1 METGRFS
8 LSQILLLILVISFT
22 PLFTYSQCTNS
33 TPIGENQQTF
43 CINTNPT
50 ISDIVVSGENI
61 AWYDSPTEGTKL
73 ENNSILI
80 KGKKYYA
87 DNISD
92 NNCSTTR
99 LEVSINIIGNLP
111 LFVDVFVGKC
121 SSENPTIA
129 SLSAEGENIQWFEMQ
144 YGGNPLPE
152 NLLLQTE
159 TTYWVQQTENGCT
172 SDRLP
177 TTVTLVDPPAPV
189 VDLIQSFC
197 SDSNPTINNL
207 FAAGLNINWYISEDD
222 LTPLPNTQL
231 LENGKTYWASQ
242 NTFPCESVQRS
253 STTVFI
259 NTAPNAGTS
268 SSLILCNETLIPTNL
283 FDLLGGNPD
292 TNGTWTG
299 PSELSDGYLGTF
311 IPGLNILGT
320 YTYTVDNSSNIC
332 ANSNATISITISNS
346 TPPTTSEETQTF
358 CILENATIANLIA
371 DGNNI
376 KWYDTETSTTALSL
390 DEILINGEDYWA
402 SQTSVSDGCESVDR
416 LKITTSIIQQ
426 TPPTTSETSQ
436 AFCILENATIA
447 NLIADGN
454 NIKWY
459 DTETSTTPLSVEE
472 ILINGEDY
480 WASQTSV
487 SGGCE
492 SVKRL
497 SVLAIII
504 TPTTPIQEI
513 NSEEFCKSANPSLYE
528 LSESINTN
536 STSDLIWYDGY
547 PKGNK
552 LELNTSLESNR
563 IYYALTNT
571 TNCEEIIVFA
581 VTVNLIDCDDPE
593 IEIYDGFSPNGDG
606 INDEFVILNL
616 RALFPNFRVDFF
628 NKWGKLIYT
637 ATAKNLDWNGNYNG
651 DGAPAPA
658 GMYYF
663 IINFNKDNKEPIQ
676 NRLYLSR

>member
-299 PSELSDGYLGTF
+299 PSELSDGYLGAF

-390 DEILINGEDYWA
+390 D
-402 SQTSVSDGCESVDR
+402 
-416 LKITTSIIQQ
+416 
-426 TPPTTSETSQ
+426 
-436 AFCILENATIA
+436 
-447 NLIADGN
+447 
-454 NIKWY
+454 
-459 DTETSTTPLSVEE
+459 E

>member
-61 AWYDSPTEGTKL
+61 AWYDSLTEGTKL

-299 PSELSDGYLGTF
+299 PSELSDGYLGAF

-358 CILENATIANLIA
+358 CVLENATIANLIA

-390 DEILINGEDYWA
+390 D
-402 SQTSVSDGCESVDR
+402 
-416 LKITTSIIQQ
+416 
-426 TPPTTSETSQ
+426 
-436 AFCILENATIA
+436 
-447 NLIADGN
+447 
-454 NIKWY
+454 
-459 DTETSTTPLSVEE
+459 E